1 MPSVLN
7 RCSVTTTPFDQLLI
21 EELADLTGQSIS
33 AVASAAISEWLRDHY
48 VERRKYYIDALHG
61 CLKGDDAIVH
71 DRPTKDPQKG
81 RSQRLYD
88 ATGGDAT
95 GDNDLGRNLS
105 SGFQSRIRSMEEAH
119 TSRVSK
125 DGG

>member
-95 GDNDLGRNLS
+95 GDNDLVGDLP
-105 SGFQSRIRSMEEAH
+105 SGVQGGPGGVEASHSR
-119 TSRVSK
+119 
-125 DGG
+125 

>member
-1 MPSVLN
+1 MPAPIN
-7 RCSVTTTPFDQLLI
+7 RASISTSAIDLLLI
-21 EELADLTGQSIS
+21 KELADLTGQSIS
-33 AVASAAISEWLRDHY
+33 AVASRAVSEWIVEHY
-48 VERRKYYIDALHG
+48 EERKKFYL
-61 CLKGDDAIVH
+61 DAIDVSLKNH
-71 DRPTKDPQKG
+71 DAVGHFRPAQDHEEG
-81 RSQRLYD
+81 RSQRLCD